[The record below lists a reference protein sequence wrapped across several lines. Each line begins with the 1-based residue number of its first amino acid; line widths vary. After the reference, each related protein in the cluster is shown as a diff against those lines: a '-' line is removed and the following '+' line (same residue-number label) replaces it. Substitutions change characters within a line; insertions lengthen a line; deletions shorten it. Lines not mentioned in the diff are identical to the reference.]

1 MEINGNHY
9 NFGRVVYLTI
19 ARNMIDA
26 RSPVSLYGSEPDVI
40 TIAFD
45 PKRNPQWNT
54 RIDFWVKH
62 TGQTMSA
69 NANSAYAL
77 ANIDIYNI
85 GPALQQF
92 MDAYNAHDDSGSW
105 KETNVKKYSCS
116 LQVGHSGG
124 KRTTIFTGFIGSWNL
139 ERKQNDSTVD
149 NIWHLYAQYPGG
161 SEKVVSETDKAVSG
175 VDYSSEAQQELPQT
189 FISGEEYLKA
199 AIMAYPRETYAYVAV
214 DEMPKEESF
223 IATISGSSYAQEQ
236 TQTNL
241 VALPASREITTAN
254 FDQFFT
260 IKYQHFRTGEEYPQ
274 VKEMWQRQE
283 AMTAWKMDYSNLS
296 NALSEIAAKKN
307 CHALIQLDE
316 NTGMQTVYIYPAGR
330 PAYNP
335 IRGAD
340 FVITDFQNL
349 RRQPGVSGGGLQL
362 DMILEPNAK
371 PGDTFELR
379 ISDGFR
385 MKYGNKLSF
394 QPNFDGTMSN
404 ATTVFSG
411 ANFIGVSNVLSDNE
425 KKTAMSQVGNVFGNK
440 YVGIFVVHEG
450 STHTADWSTQ
460 VDCWG
465 VVLNSGEVKQ

>member
-1 MEINGNHY
+1 MEIKGNIY

-19 ARNMIDA
+19 ARNMIDT
-26 RSPVSLYGSEPDVI
+26 RSPTSLIGSKPDVI

-69 NANSAYAL
+69 NANSTYAL

-92 MDAYNAHDDSGSW
+92 MDAYNEHDNSGSW
-105 KETNVKKYSCS
+105 KETNIKKYSCS
-116 LQVGHSGG
+116 LQVGYAGG

-149 NIWHLYAQYPGG
+149 NVWHLYAQYPGG
-161 SEKVVSETDKAVSG
+161 GEKVVAEEYKATSG
-175 VDYSSEAQQELPQT
+175 VDYASTAQQELPQT
-189 FISGEEYLKA
+189 FITGEEYLKG
-199 AIMAYPRETYAYVAV
+199 AIMAFPRETYAYVAV
-214 DEMPKEESF
+214 DEIPKEESF
-223 IATISGSSYAQEQ
+223 IATIMGAQAQEQ

-241 VALPASREITTAN
+241 VALPASREITPAN
-254 FDQFFT
+254 FDTFFT

-283 AMTAWKMDYSNLS
+283 AMTAWNMDYSNLS
-296 NALSEIAAKKN
+296 SALSEIAAKKN
-307 CHALIQLDE
+307 CHATIQLDE
-316 NTGMQTVYIYPAGR
+316 NTGMQTVYIYPAGK
-330 PAYNP
+330 PAYKP
-335 IRGAD
+335 GKGAD

-362 DMILEPNAK
+362 DMLLEPNAK

-379 ISDGFR
+379 ISKGFYR
-385 MKYGNKLSF
+385 KYGNKLSF
-394 QPNFDGTMSN
+394 EPNFSDSMAN

-411 ANFIGVSNVLSDNE
+411 ANFLGVSNILTDDE

-440 YVGIFVVHEG
+440 YVGIFIVHQG
-450 STHTADWSTQ
+450 STHTTEWSTQ

-465 VVLNSGEVKQ
+465 VVANSGDIQQQ